1 MRLTATTDNAN
12 HQSVASK
19 QMAETANYLMLRK
32 EVKIL
37 EHLLYGPHTYEPTSQ
52 EWYTA
57 ELAVRIET
65 VHNKLRSLQLLL
77 RTTDLEE
84 EYSFKVWQQI

>member
-1 MRLTATTDNAN
+1 MRLTTTTDNAN
-12 HQSVASK
+12 HQSVAHK

-32 EVKIL
+32 EVRIL
-37 EHLLYGPHTYEPTSQ
+37 EHLLYGPHTYEPTSL
-52 EWYTA
+52 ERYTA
-57 ELAVRIET
+57 ELAASIKT
-65 VHNKLRSLQLLL
+65 VHNKLRSQQLQL